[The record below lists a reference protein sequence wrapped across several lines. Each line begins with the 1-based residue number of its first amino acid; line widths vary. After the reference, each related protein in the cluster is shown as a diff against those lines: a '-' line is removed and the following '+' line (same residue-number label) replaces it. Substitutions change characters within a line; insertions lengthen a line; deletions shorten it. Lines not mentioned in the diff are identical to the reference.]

1 MARASASL
9 NKLESLDIFIV
20 FSTFCHNSSTICDFV
35 MDKDNFLMEMAIWK
49 DESDSLR
56 ITVGNRFCRMQ
67 TLMKSTIIV
76 RLSYKSSMVNIKTL
90 SARTTFSDKIA
101 NLGGTFGIWAEL
113 IDKSF
118 YFDLQTFIS

>member
-1 MARASASL
+1 
-9 NKLESLDIFIV
+9 
-20 FSTFCHNSSTICDFV
+20 
-35 MDKDNFLMEMAIWK
+35 MDKDNILMEMAIKNITWK

-56 ITVGNRFCRMQ
+56 ITVGKRFRRMQ

-76 RLSYKSSMVNIKTL
+76 RLSYKSSMVNMKTL

-113 IDKSF
+113 TGCSLLGLIN
-118 YFDLQTFIS
+118 LFILICKLLFRKRN